1 MKEGRVR
8 EIVTFLVNDF
18 LKHQAILLGNA
29 EEHRKKK
36 VVSYSLCHLLEGW
49 MILREGGKRHVQ
61 HCLFKSGREQ
71 LPACLVFFIYFYREV
86 FGIPI
91 RRFQPIQNL
100 PKGLP
105 KANNLMKD
113 LIFAK
118 KMTELGAHCR
128 PVKIW
133 L

>member
-1 MKEGRVR
+1 
-8 EIVTFLVNDF
+8 
-18 LKHQAILLGNA
+18 
-29 EEHRKKK
+29 
-36 VVSYSLCHLLEGW
+36 
-49 MILREGGKRHVQ
+49 MILREGGKQHVQ